1 MILLKNKSADME
13 NEGMKIYR
21 KQISIKYK
29 LLT

>member
-1 MILLKNKSADME
+1 MILLKNKSANME
-13 NEGMKIYR
+13 NEAMKIYR

>member
-1 MILLKNKSADME
+1 MVLLKNKSSNME
-13 NEGMKIYR
+13 TEGIKIYR